1 MHRKKIRSTVATN
14 LLLSAT
20 NGSMDWRVSSS
31 GRSAMCC
38 CNFFFPFIAVFG
50 WRDALPIKY
59 LYFVVELYTQTTAHT
74 LKRTLDPFPFIY
86 SGRLRQLL
94 KSMAV
99 WKVGTSRCCPLRPSN
114 PSSTQSYSFSKLF
127 CFYFFFFCFIP
138 FSFWNIITTLF
149 NLLTTCPTQT
159 TAGVPPSLRPVYTW
173 GSIQSRW
180 SPRGSTC
187 SSSGSSSS
195 HLCWWRRR
203 CRRQVRLGWEGVQGH
218 KERVSWQVQ
227 AHWAGGDKESVALQR

>member
-1 MHRKKIRSTVATN
+1 MVQRCVVAI
-14 LLLSAT
+14 
-20 NGSMDWRVSSS
+20 
-31 GRSAMCC
+31 
-38 CNFFFPFIAVFG
+38 FFFHFIAVFG

-114 PSSTQSYSFSKLF
+114 PSYAVLQFFSTFLFISFS
-127 CFYFFFFCFIP
+127 CFLP